1 MKKFQSTHRIAYSA
15 EQMFALVADIERYPE
30 FLPLC
35 KALAVRSRG
44 ENEQGLEQL
53 TADMTVAYKMFQ
65 ESFTSRV
72 TLLPGIPQVLVEYVD
87 GPFRH
92 MENRWTFKRVDD
104 ASCDVD
110 FIIEYEF
117 ASTAMQLLVGSVFEK
132 AFRKFVDAF
141 EERAGQVYGA
151 SR

>member
-35 KALAVRSRG
+35 KALVIRSRG
-44 ENEQGLEQL
+44 ENGQGQEQL

-72 TLLPGIPQVLVEYVD
+72 TLLPDIPQVLVEYVD

-92 MENRWTFKRVDD
+92 LENRWTFKRAGDFC
-104 ASCDVD
+104 CDID
-110 FIIEYEF
+110 FFIEYEF

-132 AFRKFVDAF
+132 AFRKFVGAF

-151 SR
+151 SA